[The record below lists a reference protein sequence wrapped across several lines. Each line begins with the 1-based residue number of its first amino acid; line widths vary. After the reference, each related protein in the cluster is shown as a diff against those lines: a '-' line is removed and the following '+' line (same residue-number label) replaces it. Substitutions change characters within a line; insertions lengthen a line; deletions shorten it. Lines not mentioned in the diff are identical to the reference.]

1 MAGTLAIDLGSTTT
15 VVAWQ
20 EERGEPRLL
29 ALPPYSGGDPCVV
42 PTLLWQSQPDQTH
55 PLIGRQV
62 LEAGLADSA
71 APGLCRD
78 FKRSIGLP
86 ASEAPPGPEGS
97 GDPMSWL
104 SPEAAGALLL
114 QRLWEALPPDLEPT
128 RLILTAPV
136 ESCAGYGRW
145 LREVCAA
152 LPVEEIA
159 LVDEPTAAAIGSG
172 LPPGSRVL
180 VVDFGGG
187 TLDVSLV
194 ALQGGEGRA
203 APVAQLLRFAG
214 RDLLGSRQRWRTA
227 RVLGK
232 AGVSLGGR
240 DLDRWIAADLC
251 PEQPLTADLL
261 GAAEALKCALS
272 DQEEALRVL
281 PSLEGGDARALRL
294 TRQGLERV
302 LEERGLRRI
311 LISLLETVASAAR
324 REGFE
329 LSRIDAVLPVGGGSR
344 LPWLRRLIQERLP
357 EVPLRDERPVA
368 AVALGALALT
378 PGVRIQ
384 DVLGQGVS
392 LRVWDQR
399 SRCHLWHPLFLAGQ
413 PWPTPQPLELL
424 LASGA
429 PDQAEL
435 ELVLGTPM
443 VEDRPEVVFAGGVPV
458 IRSMEAGAPRVR
470 PWSQAPVVLPLTPA
484 GVPGVDRLR
493 LRFSINDRG
502 ELVLE
507 GDDLLSRSPLPS
519 QVLGVVR

>member
-20 EERGEPRLL
+20 EERGEPSLL

-42 PTLLWQSQPDQTH
+42 PSLLWLSHPGQAH

-62 LEAGLADSA
+62 LDAGLADSPG
-71 APGLCRD
+71 PGLCRD
-78 FKRSIGLP
+78 FKRSIGLAP
-86 ASEAPPGPEGS
+86 APGASTDASPAPAP
-97 GDPMSWL
+97 WL

-114 QRLWEALPPDLEPT
+114 RRLWEALPPTLEPR

-136 ESCAGYGRW
+136 EACGGYQRW
-145 LREVCAA
+145 LREVCQSLA
-152 LPVEEIA
+152 VEEIA

-214 RDLLGSRQRWRTA
+214 RDLTRGGQRWRTA

-232 AGVSLGGR
+232 AGVALGGR
-240 DLDRWIAADLC
+240 DLDRWIARALC
-251 PEQPLTADLL
+251 PDPSPSGDLL
-261 GAAEALKCALS
+261 AAAEALKCALS
-272 DQEEALRVL
+272 EQDEALRIISS
-281 PSLEGGDARALRL
+281 PAGGRREIHLSR
-294 TRQGLERV
+294 TGLERI
-302 LEERGLRRI
+302 LEENGLRRVM
-311 LISLLETVASAAR
+311 LGLLGAMAAAAR
-324 REGFE
+324 REGFD
-329 LSRIDAVLPVGGGSR
+329 LSRLDAVLPVGGSSR
-344 LPWLRRLIQERLP
+344 LPWLRQLLRERLP
-357 EVPLRDERPVA
+357 GVPLRDERPVA

-384 DVLGQGVS
+384 DVLSQGVS

-399 SRCHLWHPLFLAGQ
+399 GKGHLWHPLFVAGQ
-413 PWPTPQPLELL
+413 PWPTSQPLELL

-435 ELVLGTPM
+435 ELVLGTP
-443 VEDRPEVVFAGGVPV
+443 VAEERPEVVFVGGVPV
-458 IRSMEAGAPRVR
+458 IRPVEPGAPKVR
-470 PWSQAPVVLPLTPA
+470 AWPRPPIVLPLSPP
-484 GVPGVDRLR
+484 GEPGVDRLR
-493 LRFSINDRG
+493 LRFAINTRG
-502 ELVLE
+502 ELE
-507 GDDLLSRSPLPS
+507 MAGDDLLTRTPLPVR
-519 QVLGVVR
+519 VLGAVR

>member
-20 EERGEPRLL
+20 EERGEPSLL
-29 ALPPYSGGDPCVV
+29 PLPPYSDGDPCVV
-42 PTLLWQSQPDQTH
+42 PSLLWLSHPAQAH

-62 LEAGLADSA
+62 RDAGLADSG

-78 FKRSIGLP
+78 FKRSIGLN
-86 ASEAPPGPEGS
+86 PPLATTT
-97 GDPMSWL
+97 WL

-114 QRLWEALPPDLEPT
+114 QRLWEALPPGIAPS

-136 ESCAGYGRW
+136 EACDGYRRW

-152 LPVEEIA
+152 LAVPEIA

-180 VVDFGGG
+180 VIDFGGG

-214 RDLLGSRQRWRTA
+214 RDLTQSRQRWRTA

-232 AGVSLGGR
+232 AGVGLGGR
-240 DLDRWIAADLC
+240 DLDRWIAAALC
-251 PEQPLTADLL
+251 PDQTPTGDLL

-272 DQEEALRVL
+272 VQEEAQRIVS
-281 PSLEGGDARALRL
+281 PPGGRGEGRALRL
-294 TRQGLERV
+294 SRAE
-302 LEERGLRRI
+302 LEELLEAHGLREVM
-311 LISLLETVASAAR
+311 LGLLEEMASAAR
-324 REGFE
+324 REGFD
-329 LSRIDAVLPVGGGSR
+329 LSRLDAVLPVGGGSR
-344 LPWLRRLIQERLP
+344 LPWLRRLLRERLP
-357 EVPLRDERPVA
+357 TVPLRDERPVA

-384 DVLGQGVS
+384 DVLSQGVC

-399 SRCHLWHPLFLAGQ
+399 SRGHRWHPLFVAGQ
-413 PWPTPQPLELL
+413 PWPTTQSLELR
-424 LASGA
+424 LASGG
-429 PDQAEL
+429 PDQEQL
-435 ELVLGTPM
+435 EIVLGTPGTA
-443 VEDRPEVVFAGGVPV
+443 ERPEVVFAEGVPV
-458 IRSMEAGAPRVR
+458 IRPLEPGGPPVR
-470 PWSQAPVVLPLTPA
+470 AWPQPPLLLPLSP
-484 GVPGVDRLR
+484 PGPPGEDRLC
-493 LRFSINDRG
+493 LRFSINDRA
-502 ELVLE
+502 ELVME
-507 GDDLLSRSPLPS
+507 GHDLLTGSPLPGR
-519 QVLGVVR
+519 VLGAVR